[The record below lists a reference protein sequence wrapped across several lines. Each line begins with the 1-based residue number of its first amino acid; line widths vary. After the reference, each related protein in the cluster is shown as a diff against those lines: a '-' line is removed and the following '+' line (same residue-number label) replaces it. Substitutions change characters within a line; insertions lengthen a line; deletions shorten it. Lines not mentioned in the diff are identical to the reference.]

1 MSDNMSTP
9 INALP
14 IAKVQESEEDDQ
26 ALREVLEEMN
36 RDTREPQR
44 RQFDDST
51 LQSQNTHSGS
61 GYTKS
66 NITPEMVM
74 EMIKQSN
81 GNNSGSNNGIMDYM
95 KTFFVKLKKE
105 VFLMLLITVL
115 YFILSKTEITNVPG
129 LSSLTSGLPQNLTNG
144 IILAVIVSVAKILLG
159 V

>member
-1 MSDNMSTP
+1 MSTP

-14 IAKVQESEEDDQ
+14 IAKVQDSEEDDQ

-44 RQFDDST
+44 RQFDDSAVT
-51 LQSQNTHSGS
+51 QHTQSGS

-81 GNNSGSNNGIMDYM
+81 GNNSGSNNGIIDYM

-105 VFLMLLITVL
+105 ALLMLLITVL